1 MFSFWMSVVNQF
13 LVVFFLEFL
22 VHFLMVIYPGPG
34 KENVLQSE
42 METVKFKK
50 FMRKVLVK
58 KN

>member
-1 MFSFWMSVVNQF
+1 
-13 LVVFFLEFL
+13 
-22 VHFLMVIYPGPG
+22 MVIYPGPG

-58 KN
+58 KKLVFLGLVKRSHPRT